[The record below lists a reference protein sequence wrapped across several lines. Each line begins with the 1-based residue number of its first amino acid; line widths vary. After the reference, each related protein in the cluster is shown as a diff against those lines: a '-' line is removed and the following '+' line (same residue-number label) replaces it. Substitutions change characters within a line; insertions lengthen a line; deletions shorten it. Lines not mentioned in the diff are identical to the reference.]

1 LHRFTRDIRG
11 FASPTNATDIGI
23 PVISAGPCRTED
35 GFIEGARRRSASQK
49 GKSKMTELTQAQR
62 KNPSTLLIG
71 AALAASILGGIVGG
85 LVGTS
90 AQTLVERAAA
100 DQARAAAAEQ
110 AKWDAYGA
118 EWERLHREQRSR
130 YLSSRDQ
137 AVLEAAREWEARQ
150 REMYPISN

>member
-1 LHRFTRDIRG
+1 MGSSKALDDE
-11 FASPTNATDIGI
+11 AP
-23 PVISAGPCRTED
+23 
-35 GFIEGARRRSASQK
+35 RRK
-49 GKSKMTELTQAQR
+49 KELKVTELTQAQR
-62 KNPSTLLIG
+62 KNPSTPLIG
-71 AALAASILGGIVGG
+71 AALAVSLLGGIVGG
-85 LVGTS
+85 LVGTGV
-90 AQTLVERAAA
+90 QTFVERVAA

-130 YLSSRDQ
+130 YLSPRDQ